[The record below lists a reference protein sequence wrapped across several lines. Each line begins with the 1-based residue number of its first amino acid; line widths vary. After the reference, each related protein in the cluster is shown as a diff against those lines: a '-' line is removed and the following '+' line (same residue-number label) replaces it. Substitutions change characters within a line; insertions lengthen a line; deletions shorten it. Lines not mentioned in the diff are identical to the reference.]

1 MKFTEW
7 YKQEKDEELNEEYTI
22 SDVDDVDDEWSL
34 LVNPDEDGIDKDS
47 EINERL
53 IRKIVFRN
61 GKRLIKFVSDKE
73 NYRVQKKNGRPIEVR
88 MKPSEVLKRKKSQRI
103 ASKKRK
109 SGIQRSILKRRK
121 TLRKRTA
128 SGN

>member
-103 ASKKRK
+103 A
-109 SGIQRSILKRRK
+109 
-121 TLRKRTA
+121 
-128 SGN
+128 